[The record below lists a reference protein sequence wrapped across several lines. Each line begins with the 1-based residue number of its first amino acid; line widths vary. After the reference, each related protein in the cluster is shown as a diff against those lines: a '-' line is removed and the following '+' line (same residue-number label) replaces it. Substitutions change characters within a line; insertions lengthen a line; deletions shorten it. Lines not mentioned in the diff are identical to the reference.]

1 MIITVP
7 AKKRFMR
14 IMSITRSDG
23 KFVPKAGA
31 NILVAG
37 EPAIR
42 LVPSNT
48 LEITH
53 NVYLDISS
61 WHLFELLVKS
71 FFLKKYKI
79 GEEYE
84 NLHN

>member
-42 LVPSNT
+42 LVPSDT
-48 LEITH
+48 LGITH
-53 NVYLDISS
+53 NVDLDISS